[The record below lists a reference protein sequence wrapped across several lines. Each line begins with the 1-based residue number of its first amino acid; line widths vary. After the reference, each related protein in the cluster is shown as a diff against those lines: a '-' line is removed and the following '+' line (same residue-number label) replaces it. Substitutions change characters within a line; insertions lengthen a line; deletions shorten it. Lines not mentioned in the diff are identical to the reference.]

1 MKAIIYENYG
11 SPDVLSLKEVAKPIP
26 RDNEVLVKVHAASLN
41 KGDWYMLIGKP
52 LMVRLGR
59 GGLQKPKKLILGGD
73 LAGQVESIGPNV
85 TQFQPGDEVFGDNSD
100 NGMGAFAE
108 YVSVS
113 EDLLVRKPSNLTYE
127 AAAAAPAASVTALQG
142 IRDFGEIQS
151 GQKVL
156 INGASGGV
164 GTYAVQIAKSFG
176 AEVTAVCSAGNTELV
191 RSIGADHVIDYTRN
205 DFTKGRIS
213 YDLIV
218 AVNGHHSLSEYK
230 RVLGS
235 DGTYVCIGGTM
246 SQLFGSMVVGP
257 LRSKKGGKEL
267 KCMGSVKINQKDLV
281 IMKELLEA
289 GKVAPVIDRRYP
301 LSEASEAF
309 RYLGEG
315 HAKGK
320 VVLAVA

>member
-11 SPDVLSLKEVAKPIP
+11 SPDVLSLKEIEKPIP

-41 KGDWYMLIGKP
+41 KGDLYMLMGKP

-59 GGLQKPKKLILGGD
+59 GGLRKPKNLILGGD
-73 LAGQVESIGPNV
+73 LAGRVEAIGPKVN
-85 TQFQPGDEVFGDNSD
+85 QFQIGDEVFGDISD

-113 EDLLVRKPSNLTYE
+113 EDLLARKPGNLTYE
-127 AAAAAPAASVTALQG
+127 AAAAAPAAGVTALQG
-142 IRDFGEIQS
+142 IRDFGGIQS

-164 GTYAVQIAKSFG
+164 GTYAVQIAKLFG
-176 AEVTAVCSAGNTELV
+176 AEVTAVCSTGNIDLV
-191 RSIGADHVIDYTRN
+191 RSIGADHVIEYTKN
-205 DFTKGRIS
+205 DFTQGEIR

-218 AVNGHHSLSEYK
+218 AVNGHHSLTEYK
-230 RVLGS
+230 RVLS
-235 DGTYVCIGGTM
+235 PDGTYVCIGGTM

-267 KCMGSVKINQKDLV
+267 KCMGSVKINQKDLFV
-281 IMKELLEA
+281 MKGLLEA
-289 GKVAPVIDRRYP
+289 GKIVPVIDRRYP
-301 LSEASEAF
+301 MNEVPEAF
-309 RYLGEG
+309 RYLADG

-320 VVLAVA
+320 IVITVA